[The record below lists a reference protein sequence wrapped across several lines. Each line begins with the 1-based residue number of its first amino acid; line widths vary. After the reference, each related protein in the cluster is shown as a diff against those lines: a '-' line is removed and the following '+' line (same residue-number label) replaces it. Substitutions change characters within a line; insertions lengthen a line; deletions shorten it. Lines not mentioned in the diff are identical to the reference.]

1 MTASLA
7 DTAEVPVVRGP
18 VAARVMPSVFGSVGA
33 EAGALLPP
41 RTLGTRR
48 DAMRARRLALRQER
62 RQRYLIACG
71 GIAILVL
78 FLVATVLV
86 IGVVR

>member
-1 MTASLA
+1 MTASFA

-33 EAGALLPP
+33 DAAALLPP

-48 DAMRARRLALRQER
+48 DAMRARRLALRQAR

-71 GIAILVL
+71 GIAILVVS
-78 FLVATVLV
+78 LVATVLV